1 MTNKSIWKYLTIG
14 GTIGLIIGFLMNIL
28 FENTKFLSY
37 PSKPI
42 YFLMNLIKDC
52 FNISCAFYSFFSTL
66 IAYTVIGLATAY
78 VIYKIK

>member
-14 GTIGLIIGFLMNIL
+14 GPLGLIMGFLISIL
-28 FENTKFLSY
+28 FENTEFLSY

-52 FNISCAFYSFFSTL
+52 FNISCAFYSFFSSL
-66 IAYTVIGLATAY
+66 IAYIIIGVVAGY
-78 VIYKIK
+78 MIYK